1 MSVDIREINLTLL
14 TAFKNSNFLIV
25 GEKALQAA
33 NTTKLQSESLLES
46 DQTISGIKSIS
57 NINVA
62 PSIAQLD
69 TILPATSVND
79 SDDSD
84 INLITGTRSKAG
96 RLNTVIGSGS
106 PQAVGQSL
114 ATVTNVNASTYRNEL
129 KTIAVEDAKSSVN
142 DIDNII
148 DKGVDNHVGLSN
160 SISIFN
166 TSFNNIIGTPT
177 NSLLAN
183 CILNIQKGIFPII
196 DKVAPTISKPDK
208 DEAVR
213 LLLADRKREAAQL
226 LEKNSTTLDA
236 TAIQESIEQVDIS
249 QKNILDAATEKAI
262 GKKTVQDYDLTRQEK
277 SWQGSSTPVR
287 GEAPAL
293 ESAPVV
299 STASATP
306 PVVQAPPKI
315 GAPTV
320 AVPAPPPVVTTTEP
334 SGGAGVVTETVKKPV
349 RTNAYTFDIVGSKE
363 ELITEFRESTRDITE
378 FVTHWTA
385 TFSNQ
390 NTTAEDVHKWHRDRG
405 FDGCGY
411 HYLILRD
418 GKLQRGRPLNIKGAH
433 AKKNGHN
440 KFSIGI
446 AFVGGFN
453 CPTGTPN
460 PENFTSAD
468 SFTEEQRNT
477 YDMFVASF
485 YVAFPSGQAW
495 GHSDT
500 DPGKIDPGF
509 DVQQYAYN
517 VHNKEN
523 VFTNGRQ
530 LASSLSSA
538 QLEAATER
546 VT

>member
-1 MSVDIREINLTLL
+1 MSVDIRDINLTLL

-84 INLITGTRSKAG
+84 INLITGTRSVAG

-114 ATVTNVNASTYRNEL
+114 ATVTNTSASTYRNEL

-142 DIDNII
+142 DIDNILTN
-148 DKGVDNHVGLSN
+148 GVDQHVGLST
-160 SISIFN
+160 SISSFN
-166 TSFNNIIGTPT
+166 SSFNNIIGAPT

-183 CILNIQKGIFPII
+183 CILNIQTGIFPII
-196 DKVAPTISKPDK
+196 DEVAPNISQSDK
-208 DEAVR
+208 DETVR
-213 LLLADRKREAAQL
+213 LLLADRKREAARL
-226 LEKNSTTLDA
+226 LEKNSPSFDA
-236 TAIQESIEQVDIS
+236 TEIEQKVNTVDIS
-249 QKNILDAATEKAI
+249 QKNVLDEATEQAI
-262 GKKTVQDYDLTRQEK
+262 GKKTTQDYEIAAGESKWEGEK
-277 SWQGSSTPVR
+277 TPVDK
-287 GEAPAL
+287 
-293 ESAPVV
+293 S
-299 STASATP
+299 
-306 PVVQAPPKI
+306 K
-315 GAPTV
+315 
-320 AVPAPPPVVTTTEP
+320 
-334 SGGAGVVTETVKKPV
+334 
-349 RTNAYTFDIVGSKE
+349 YTFDIVGSKE
-363 ELITEFRESTRDITE
+363 ELITEFRESPRDITE

-390 NTTAEDVHKWHRDRG
+390 NIGAEDVHTWHLDRE
-405 FDGCGY
+405 FSGCGY
-411 HYLILRD
+411 HYVIQRD

-433 AKKNGHN
+433 AKKHGHN
-440 KFSIGI
+440 SYSIGI

-453 CPTGTPN
+453 CPSGTPN
-460 PENFTSAD
+460 PEKFTTSD
-468 SFTEEQRNT
+468 SFTEEQWNT
-477 YDMFVASF
+477 YAMFAESF
-485 YVAFPSGQAW
+485 YTVWPGGQAW

-509 DVQQYAYN
+509 DVQQYVYN
-517 VHNKEN
+517 KFNKEN
-523 VFTNGRQ
+523 IFTNGKQ
-530 LASSLSSA
+530 LASALSST
-538 QLEAATER
+538 QLEAARTR

>member
-14 TAFKNSNFLIV
+14 TAFKNSNFIIV

-148 DKGVDNHVGLSN
+148 DKGVDEHVGLST
-160 SISIFN
+160 SILSFN
-166 TSFNNIIGTPT
+166 TAFNNNIGTPT
-177 NSLLAN
+177 NSLFAN
-183 CILNIQKGIFPII
+183 CILNIQTGIFPII
-196 DKVAPTISKPDK
+196 DEVAPNISQSNK

-213 LLLADRKREAAQL
+213 LLLADRKREASQL
-226 LEKNSTTLDA
+226 LEKNSKKFNA
-236 TAIQESIEQVDIS
+236 TQIQEKIQQVDVS

-262 GKKTVQDYDLTRQEK
+262 GKKTTQDYEIAAGEAK
-277 SWQGSSTPVR
+277 WQGEKTPVDK
-287 GEAPAL
+287 
-293 ESAPVV
+293 S
-299 STASATP
+299 
-306 PVVQAPPKI
+306 K
-315 GAPTV
+315 
-320 AVPAPPPVVTTTEP
+320 
-334 SGGAGVVTETVKKPV
+334 
-349 RTNAYTFDIVGSKE
+349 YTFDIVGSKE
-363 ELITEFRESTRDITE
+363 ELITEFRESPRDITE

-385 TFSNQ
+385 TFQNQ
-390 NTTAEDVHKWHRDRG
+390 YIGAEDVHQWHLDRE
-405 FDGCGY
+405 FSGCGY

-418 GKLQRGRPLNIKGAH
+418 GKLQRGRPLNIRGAH
-433 AKKNGHN
+433 AKLNGHN
-440 KFSIGI
+440 KFSIGL

-460 PENFTSAD
+460 PDKFTSSD
-468 SFTEEQRNT
+468 SFTDEQWNT
-477 YDMFVASF
+477 YAMFVESF
-485 YVAFPSGQAW
+485 YTVFPGGQAW
-495 GHSDT
+495 GHIDT

-509 DVQQYAYN
+509 DVQQYVYN
-517 VHNKEN
+517 KFNKEN
-523 VFTNGRQ
+523 IFTDGRQ
-530 LASSLSSA
+530 LASALSSA
-538 QLEAATER
+538 QLEAARTR

>member
-62 PSIAQLD
+62 PSIAKLD

-84 INLITGTRSKAG
+84 INLITGTRSVAG

-114 ATVTNVNASTYRNEL
+114 ATVTNTSASTYRNEL

-148 DKGVDNHVGLSN
+148 NQGVDNHVGLST
-160 SISIFN
+160 SISSFN
-166 TSFNNIIGTPT
+166 NSFNNIIGTPT

-196 DKVAPTISKPDK
+196 DEVAPTISKPDK

-236 TAIQESIEQVDIS
+236 AAIQESIEKVDIS
-249 QKNILDAATEKAI
+249 QKNILDASTEKAI
-262 GKKTVQDYDLTRQEK
+262 GKKTVQDYDLTSQEK
-277 SWQGSSTPVR
+277 SWEGRNTPIR
-287 GEAPAL
+287 GGNPIVENAP
-293 ESAPVV
+293 SV
-299 STASATP
+299 STASA
-306 PVVQAPPKI
+306 VAP
-315 GAPTV
+315 ANT
-320 AVPAPPPVVTTTEP
+320 
-334 SGGAGVVTETVKKPV
+334 PV
-349 RTNAYTFDIVGSKE
+349 RSNAYTFNIVGSKE
-363 ELITEFRESTRDITE
+363 ELITEFRESPRDITE

-385 TFSNQ
+385 TFTNQ
-390 NTTAEDVHKWHRDRG
+390 NIDAEDVHAWHLDRN
-405 FDGCGY
+405 FSGCGY
-411 HYLILRD
+411 HYIIQRD

-433 AKKNGHN
+433 AKKFGHN
-440 KFSIGI
+440 SYSIGL
-446 AFVGGFN
+446 AFAGGFN
-453 CPTGTPN
+453 CPSGTPN
-460 PENFTSAD
+460 PEKFTSSD
-468 SFTEEQRNT
+468 SFTEEQWNT
-477 YDMFVASF
+477 YAMFVESF
-485 YVAFPSGQAW
+485 YTVWPGGQAW

-509 DVQQYAYN
+509 DVQQYVYN
-517 VHNKEN
+517 KFNKEN
-523 VFTNGRQ
+523 IYADGKQ
-530 LASSLSSA
+530 LASSLSSV
-538 QLEAATER
+538 QLEAARTR
-546 VT
+546 VV

>member
-84 INLITGTRSKAG
+84 INLITGTRSKPG

-114 ATVTNVNASTYRNEL
+114 ATVTNTNASTYRNEL

-287 GEAPAL
+287 GEAPAV

-306 PVVQAPPKI
+306 PAIQAPPKI

-334 SGGAGVVTETVKKPV
+334 SGGAGVATETVKKPV

-363 ELITEFRESTRDITE
+363 ELVTEFRESTRDITE

-405 FDGCGY
+405 FNGCGY

-468 SFTEEQRNT
+468 SFTNEQWNT
-477 YDMFVASF
+477 YDMFIASF

-500 DPGKIDPGF
+500 DGGKIDPGF
-509 DVQQYAYN
+509 DVQQYVYN
-517 VHNKEN
+517 KQNKEN
-523 VFTNGRQ
+523 IFTDGKQ